1 MEVEE
6 NLIPGLF
13 LMDVIDRQVEVVLG
27 NGTGCALIHL
37 NIRINGDLGI
47 RSANK

>member
-1 MEVEE
+1 MKVEK

-13 LMDVIDRQVEVVLG
+13 FMNVIDRQVEVIGG

-37 NIRINGDLGI
+37 NIRINGDLEI
-47 RSANK
+47 YQQRK